1 VKEVLI
7 LLEAV
12 GTFAFA
18 VTGASVAAKSDYDF
32 FGMLFLAFL
41 TAVGGGTVRDVI
53 LDLPVF
59 WTISSYSLYI
69 ILVATVLTLSFRVF
83 FKKIKSLMFLW
94 DTLGLGIFAIIG
106 SQKALML
113 NTNIETAVIMGII
126 TGVLG
131 GILRS
136 IFSNEEPII
145 FKKEVYATTAAISSI
160 IFISLYKLEMAF
172 YYNIAITLL
181 SCLIIRYSSIKYN
194 FHLPKAK

>member
-1 VKEVLI
+1 MKEFLI

-32 FGMLFLAFL
+32 FGMLFLAFI

-53 LDLPVF
+53 LDVPVF
-59 WTISSYSLYI
+59 WTISSVSLYI
-69 ILVATVLTLSFRVF
+69 IVAATFLTLFFRTYLQ
-83 FKKIKSLMFLW
+83 KIKSLMFLW

-106 SQKALML
+106 TQKALMM
-113 NTNIETAVIMGII
+113 NTNVETAVIMGII

-136 IFSNEEPII
+136 VFSREEPII

-160 IFISLYKLEMAF
+160 IFMTLYKF
-172 YYNIAITLL
+172 DFSYYLNIAVTIV
-181 SCLIIRYSSIKYN
+181 SCLLIRYSSIKYS